1 MMRCTAT
8 AGLAPCAIAGLCA
21 AALASA
27 GAAGFTGSELGP
39 AALAQADSGAAAPHA
54 MRAHG
59 QYFEPLLSPDT
70 LISMARIGVAAFLGW
85 LIGLERQRSTG
96 YTGARVF
103 VIFTA
108 AACAY
113 CLVAEAAIRKA
124 GSGDVTRV
132 AGQVVTGIGF
142 VCAAFIFR
150 EHSALRGIT
159 TSVSLFMCG
168 AIGVALGYGLLTEAL
183 AACIIT
189 VGTLLLT
196 RRHEGSHHD
205 DRGQG
210 NSAAGT
216 SAAAPQSD
224 DGGAAVRAKQ

>member
-1 MMRCTAT
+1 MMA
-8 AGLAPCAIAGLCA
+8 ALEPVALA
-21 AALASA
+21 AA
-27 GAAGFTGSELGP
+27 G
-39 AALAQADSGAAAPHA
+39 ALAQAAAAPVASDRTHL
-54 MRAHG
+54 
-59 QYFEPLLSPDT
+59 QYFEPLISPDT

-85 LIGLERQRSTG
+85 IIGLERQRSTG

-103 VIFTA
+103 IIFTA

-113 CLVAEAAIRKA
+113 CLVAEAAVRKA

-150 EHSALRGIT
+150 EHNALRGIT

-196 RRHEGSHHD
+196 RGHEGSHHD

-210 NSAAGT
+210 NS
-216 SAAAPQSD
+216 
-224 DGGAAVRAKQ
+224 GGAPPAGPPA

>member
-1 MMRCTAT
+1 M
-8 AGLAPCAIAGLCA
+8 LAVA
-21 AALASA
+21 AAGAVALAHGDA
-27 GAAGFTGSELGP
+27 GAALTQAGTGAGE
-39 AALAQADSGAAAPHA
+39 APTA
-54 MRAHG
+54 GGRYLDR
-59 QYFEPLLSPDT
+59 YFEPLLSPDT
-70 LISMARIGVAAFLGW
+70 LISMARIGVAALLGW
-85 LIGLERQRSTG
+85 VIGLERQRSTG

-113 CLVAEAAIRKA
+113 CLVAEAAIKKA

-150 EHSALRGIT
+150 EHNALRGIT
-159 TSVSLFMCG
+159 TAVSLFMCG

-196 RRHEGSHHD
+196 RGHEGSHHD
-205 DRGQG
+205 DKGHG
-210 NSAAGT
+210 NSAAG
-216 SAAAPQSD
+216 SAGAPQSD
-224 DGGAAVRAKQ
+224 NGGSAMRAQQ

>member
-1 MMRCTAT
+1 MMRT
-8 AGLAPCAIAGLCA
+8 IA
-21 AALASA
+21 AAAASLAM
-27 GAAGFTGSELGP
+27 AAACF
-39 AALAQADSGAAAPHA
+39 AQADAYPATTQAT
-54 MRAHG
+54 RTHG

-113 CLVAEAAIRKA
+113 CLVAEAAIRQA

-150 EHSALRGIT
+150 EHNALRGIT

-189 VGTLLLT
+189 VGTLLMT
-196 RRHEGSHHD
+196 RGHEGSHHD
-205 DRGQG
+205 DRGQNNG
-210 NSAAGT
+210 TAAGGGT
-216 SAAAPQSD
+216 SAPQSD

>member
-1 MMRCTAT
+1 M
-8 AGLAPCAIAGLCA
+8 LAHAD
-21 AALASA
+21 S
-27 GAAGFTGSELGP
+27 GA
-39 AALAQADSGAAAPHA
+39 AALAQADAGAPQLP
-54 MRAHG
+54 RTNG
-59 QYFEPLLSPDT
+59 QYLEQYFEPLLSPDT
-70 LISMARIGVAAFLGW
+70 LISMARIGVAALLGW
-85 LIGLERQRSTG
+85 IIGLERQRSTG

-113 CLVAEAAIRKA
+113 CLVAEAAIKKS

-150 EHSALRGIT
+150 EHNALRGIT

-196 RRHEGSHHD
+196 RGQEGSHHD
-205 DRGQG
+205 DKGHG
-210 NSAAGT
+210 NSADGG
-216 SAAAPQSD
+216 SAAPQSD
-224 DGGAAVRAKQ
+224 NGASATQEKR

>member
-1 MMRCTAT
+1 MMRTAVT
-8 AGLAPCAIAGLCA
+8 
-21 AALASA
+21 AALASLAIA
-27 GAAGFTGSELGP
+27 GAC
-39 AALAQADSGAAAPHA
+39 LAQGDGEAVRPNRSHS
-54 MRAHG
+54 
-59 QYFEPLLSPDT
+59 QYFEPLLSQDT

-85 LIGLERQRSTG
+85 LVGLERQRSTG

-113 CLVAEAAIRKA
+113 CLVAEAAVRQA

-150 EHSALRGIT
+150 EHNALRGIT

-196 RRHEGSHHD
+196 RGHEGSHHD

-210 NSAAGT
+210 NG
-216 SAAAPQSD
+216 SAAANGSGSPQSD
-224 DGGAAVRAKQ
+224 DGGAAMRARP

>member
-1 MMRCTAT
+1 MTSPIARAVTAP
-8 AGLAPCAIAGLCA
+8 LAMVAMVAAVAVLMPA
-21 AALASA
+21 AAAH
-27 GAAGFTGSELGP
+27 G
-39 AALAQADSGAAAPHA
+39 QQVADQGTRMGNS
-54 MRAHG
+54 HG

-70 LISMARIGVAAFLGW
+70 LISMARIGMAAFLGW
-85 LIGLERQRSTG
+85 LVGLERQRSTG
-96 YTGARVF
+96 YAGARVF

-113 CLVAEAAIRKA
+113 CLVAESAVRQA

-142 VCAAFIFR
+142 LCAAFIFR
-150 EHSALRGIT
+150 EHNALRGLT

-196 RRHEGSHHD
+196 GRHEGSHHD

-210 NSAAGT
+210 NGSASGGST
-216 SAAAPQSD
+216 IAPQAD
-224 DGGAAVRAKQ
+224 DGGAPMRAKQ

>member
-1 MMRCTAT
+1 MTSGLTDLALALTGALAHASAAPDVLAQAAT
-8 AGLAPCAIAGLCA
+8 APD
-21 AALASA
+21 ALVQS
-27 GAAGFTGSELGP
+27 GGP
-39 AALAQADSGAAAPHA
+39 AA
-54 MRAHG
+54 AHRTHL
-59 QYFEPLLSPDT
+59 QYFEPLISPDT

-113 CLVAEAAIRKA
+113 CLVAEAAVRKA
-124 GSGDVTRV
+124 GAGDVTRV

-150 EHSALRGIT
+150 EHNALRGIT

-196 RRHEGSHHD
+196 RGHEGSHHD

-210 NSAAGT
+210 NSTGAGT
-216 SAAAPQSD
+216 ASPQPD
-224 DGGAAVRAKQ
+224 NGGGEMRPRQ

>member
-1 MMRCTAT
+1 MTRRTAPAALALLAL
-8 AGLAPCAIAGLCA
+8 AGAGA

-27 GAAGFTGSELGP
+27 GAAASPGSELGA
-39 AALAQADSGAAAPHA
+39 AALAQANSGATAAQA
-54 MRAHG
+54 TRSHG

-113 CLVAEAAIRKA
+113 CLVAEAAIRQA

-150 EHSALRGIT
+150 EHNALRGIT

-216 SAAAPQSD
+216 SAGTPQSD
-224 DGGAAVRAKQ
+224 DGGAAMRARQ

>member
-1 MMRCTAT
+1 MMPRSAT
-8 AGLAPCAIAGLCA
+8 
-21 AALASA
+21 AALALMLVSA
-27 GAAGFTGSELGP
+27 LGASELASP
-39 AALAQADSGAAAPHA
+39 DASASLLASVQYATDAAASPAPQATRSHS
-54 MRAHG
+54 
-59 QYFEPLLSPDT
+59 QYFEPLLSSDT

-113 CLVAEAAIRKA
+113 CLVAEAAIRQA

-210 NSAAGT
+210 NGNSSGSGGA
-216 SAAAPQSD
+216 SSPQSD
-224 DGGAAVRAKQ
+224 DGGSAMRAKQ

>member
-1 MMRCTAT
+1 MMRPTAP
-8 AGLAPCAIAGLCA
+8 AALARLAIAGIGA

-27 GAAGFTGSELGP
+27 GDAALPGAALGA
-39 AALAQADSGAAAPHA
+39 AALAQAGSEAAAPHA
-54 MRAHG
+54 TRTHG

-70 LISMARIGVAAFLGW
+70 LISMARIGMAALLGW

-150 EHSALRGIT
+150 EHNALRGIT

-196 RRHEGSHHD
+196 RGHEGSHHD

-216 SAAAPQSD
+216 SAGTPQSD
-224 DGGAAVRAKQ
+224 DGGAAMRAKQ

>member
-1 MMRCTAT
+1 MMPRV
-8 AGLAPCAIAGLCA
+8 IA
-21 AALASA
+21 AALALLAIGGLSA
-27 GAAGFTGSELGP
+27 AAF
-39 AALAQADSGAAAPHA
+39 AQADGPSAAAQSTRSHS
-54 MRAHG
+54 

-70 LISMARIGVAAFLGW
+70 LISMARIGMAAFLGW

-113 CLVAEAAIRKA
+113 CLVAEAAIRQA

-150 EHSALRGIT
+150 EHNALRGIT

-205 DRGQG
+205 DRGQANG
-210 NSAAGT
+210 NAASGGT
-216 SAAAPQSD
+216 GAPQSD
-224 DGGAAVRAKQ
+224 DGGTAMRAKQ

>member
-1 MMRCTAT
+1 MTRRTRR
-8 AGLAPCAIAGLCA
+8 
-21 AALASA
+21 AALALLAVAGLSALSLAHADA
-27 GAAGFTGSELGP
+27 GA
-39 AALAQADSGAAAPHA
+39 AALAQAGADAGQPARPN
-54 MRAHG
+54 G
-59 QYFEPLLSPDT
+59 QYLDQYFEPLLSPDT
-70 LISMARIGVAAFLGW
+70 LISMARISVAALLGW
-85 LIGLERQRSTG
+85 VIGLERQRSTG

-150 EHSALRGIT
+150 EHNALRGIT

-196 RRHEGSHHD
+196 RRNEGSHHD
-205 DRGQG
+205 DKGQG
-210 NSAAGT
+210 NSGGGQG
-216 SAAAPQSD
+216 SPQPD
-224 DGGAAVRAKQ
+224 NGGSAVRANP

>member
-1 MMRCTAT
+1 MMRPAT
-8 AGLAPCAIAGLCA
+8 T
-21 AALASA
+21 ALALLAVA
-27 GAAGFTGSELGP
+27 GIGA
-39 AALAQADSGAAAPHA
+39 AALAQATAGAPSPTPTRSHS
-54 MRAHG
+54 

-70 LISMARIGVAAFLGW
+70 LISMARIGVAALLGW
-85 LIGLERQRSTG
+85 IIGLERQRSTG

-113 CLVAEAAIRKA
+113 CLVAEAAIRQA

-150 EHSALRGIT
+150 EHNALRGIT

-196 RRHEGSHHD
+196 HRQEGSHHD
-205 DRGQG
+205 DRGHG
-210 NSAAGT
+210 NSDGT
-216 SAAAPQSD
+216 GPVAPQSD
-224 DGGAAVRAKQ
+224 NGGSDIRARQ

>member
-1 MMRCTAT
+1 M
-8 AGLAPCAIAGLCA
+8 LAHMD
-21 AALASA
+21 A
-27 GAAGFTGSELGP
+27 GA
-39 AALAQADSGAAAPHA
+39 AALAQADSGATQFP
-54 MRAHG
+54 RTDG
-59 QYFEPLLSPDT
+59 RYLDQYFEPLLSPDT
-70 LISMARIGVAAFLGW
+70 LISMARIGVAALLGW
-85 LIGLERQRSTG
+85 IIGLERQRSTG

-113 CLVAEAAIRKA
+113 CLVAEAAIKKA

-150 EHSALRGIT
+150 EHNALRGIT

-168 AIGVALGYGLLTEAL
+168 AIGVAVGYGLLTEAL

-196 RRHEGSHHD
+196 RGHEGSHHD
-205 DRGQG
+205 DKGHG
-210 NSAAGT
+210 NSADGGG
-216 SAAAPQSD
+216 SAPQSD
-224 DGGAAVRAKQ
+224 NGGSAMREKQ

>member
-1 MMRCTAT
+1 
-8 AGLAPCAIAGLCA
+8 
-21 AALASA
+21 
-27 GAAGFTGSELGP
+27 
-39 AALAQADSGAAAPHA
+39 
-54 MRAHG
+54 
-59 QYFEPLLSPDT
+59 
-70 LISMARIGVAAFLGW
+70 MARIGVAAFLGW

-150 EHSALRGIT
+150 EHNALRGIT

-183 AACIIT
+183 AACVIT

-196 RRHEGSHHD
+196 GGHEGSHHD

-210 NSAAGT
+210 NSTAGT
-216 SAAAPQSD
+216 SAGTPKPD
-224 DGGAAVRAKQ
+224 DGGAPLRAKQ